1 MSDLT
6 KSQHGDPLERAQ
18 IIAQR
23 CLKHSPVVILGS
35 GASVDS
41 FGIPGMAKISNVL
54 LSKTTKLLQLA
65 PKEDLAKFQQLLSEE
80 KNKDFEKA
88 LDDFE
93 KTGDHSK
100 TIPHIANVIWQK
112 IAKAD
117 WQAMLTIAKG
127 EMDETPLARLLNILA
142 QRASGSVDVVTTN
155 YDRIAESAAERARLK
170 HYTGFTYGHFRR
182 PDEDA
187 RREYPDKAVR
197 VWKVHGSLDWFILP
211 SESRPGEV
219 VAFPTRDQL
228 PKKEQWVPAIVLP
241 GKSKYELTHREPFRT
256 ILRGADDAIARAKSV
271 LCIGFGFRDMHI
283 LPELRKQCE
292 KRDMTIVILTK
303 HLTDDGKKFLKH
315 CRCDSGLVLT
325 QDGNSQNTCMVSGK
339 KLGSQRPDIIEKR
352 DLWRLSSFMQLIESK
367 ESEEKYYD

>member
-1 MSDLT
+1 MT
-6 KSQHGDPLERAQ
+6 EPQHGTPLARAQ
-18 IIAQR
+18 AIAQR
-23 CLKHSPVVILGS
+23 CIRHFPVVILGS

-41 FGIPGMAKISNVL
+41 FAIPGMAEIQSAL
-54 LSKTTKLLQLA
+54 LSKSEQLLQLA
-65 PKEDLAKFQQLLSEE
+65 PKKDLEKFQQLLSEE

-112 IAKAD
+112 IASAD

-127 EMDETPLARLLNILA
+127 EMNETPLARLFNILA
-142 QRASGSVDVVTTN
+142 QDASGSVDVVTTN

-187 RREYPDKAVR
+187 RYEYPNKAVR
-197 VWKVHGSLDWFILP
+197 VWKVHGSLDWFVLP
-211 SESRPGEV
+211 SQSRPGEV

-228 PKKEQWVPAIVLP
+228 PDNEQWMPAIVLP
-241 GKSKYELTHREPFRT
+241 GNSKYELTHREPFRT
-256 ILRGADDAIARAKSV
+256 ILRGADDAIARAKSI

-292 KRDMTIVILTK
+292 KREMTIVILTK
-303 HLTDDGKKFLKH
+303 QLTNEGKKFLEH
-315 CRCDSGLVLT
+315 CRCDSRLVLT
-325 QDGNSQNTCMVSGK
+325 QDGDSDNTRMISGK
-339 KLGSQRPDIIEKR
+339 KLETQQTEIVEGVAFWQLR
-352 DLWRLSSFMQLIESK
+352 SFMKLIESQETK
-367 ESEEKYYD
+367 EES